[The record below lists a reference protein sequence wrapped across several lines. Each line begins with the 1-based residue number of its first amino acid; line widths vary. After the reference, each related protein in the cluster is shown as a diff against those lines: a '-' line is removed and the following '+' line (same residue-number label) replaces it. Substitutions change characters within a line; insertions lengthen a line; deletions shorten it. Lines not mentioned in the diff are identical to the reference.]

1 MPLPSKALRYGQ
13 LVFKSAGEAVPTS
26 GHEVFKVEFIDTA
39 GEIKKGF
46 YKPLAPSYPRIL
58 AQYSVASSVFMSTFV
73 DRVAE
78 ERLVLNDQDEVIGTI
93 SIAIPDFKP
102 LLQWTDPTPTD
113 PQEKELVCPSVE
125 SLLLE
130 NFAEFIA
137 ILLTIGEDDEHPKNI
152 STKGL
157 IDRDMSFYDI
167 TYIMKGGRLSD
178 SFLKDPPEILMRIRG
193 SQLDNLPNS
202 LPGTHSP
209 ARTIPANGNVAKI
222 YKNFAEF
229 QKLATNPSLLTE
241 KGTIS
246 FQDQLFNAFL
256 KQLILFDPELLRAR
270 LEHYFGDIKFDYS
283 CLDEKQRSE
292 LRRVH
297 PAYFQPRFEGQE
309 TFVDHMMK
317 VLYDRYQQL
326 YKAVVFYPGCPKNE
340 SGASVVSFSDYLRNK
355 PSAMGQIMSQV
366 DKKNEKMKEAWD
378 AHQNVSD
385 KKNDEDFIYIKKS
398 SDRDAFLFNPKAW
411 FQPVKIEQRYHQ
423 VWRDSLIFLIKD
435 SLSQAKQLTKDLID
449 ELSIKPIVLSQTNK
463 TNITLD
469 DPKLIQAAQL
479 LEENDLDID
488 PNTTDCDKENGIL
501 LGLRELISFRKSLKK
516 AALDYYKLERHEL
529 TAEKNQE
536 FCRLVSG
543 AIEKYENKIY
553 HYLGDPRWSG
563 WSKKFGELMSKILNL
578 YGTFN
583 FQRHLSSVDV
593 PIENKVRH
601 NYAELLQIPHTHEA
615 VVSEAIK
622 ALFDWV
628 NKLDKETFNGAISSI
643 ITECYSASSLNI
655 LSNRYREEPVTQ
667 YLKTST
673 DDNAN
678 KLAFI
683 LSSGGHSSTSLN
695 TQLIKHLMTLF
706 VSKTISS
713 YTVSSIEDKT
723 LGAIDVNLISVEYA
737 CERGNFNENIYTLHA
752 IKYAKEDPR
761 FTHLYS
767 DSSFARFNKWM
778 YKWVD
783 SLDRSAF
790 EDIIK
795 KALSQY
801 QPYTWNLFSKR
812 SRSEDI
818 YQALKDRNHSNAGIL
833 ANIFTQGQIKDNSF
847 NTILFKLLLKIM
859 QTTISISKGPNL
871 DAQLVMQVARDDT
884 HIQCYLRSLATYAK
898 NQTWEARPALTGH
911 PKPIETNVNVL

>member
-78 ERLVLNDQDEVIGTI
+78 ERLVLNDQDEVIGTA

-152 STKGL
+152 STRGL

-209 ARTIPANGNVAKI
+209 ARTIPANGNVTKI

-246 FQDQLFNAFL
+246 FQDQLFHAFL
-256 KQLILFDPELLRAR
+256 KQLILFDPELIRAR

-292 LRRVH
+292 LKRIH
-297 PAYFQPRFEGQE
+297 PTYFQPKFEGQE
-309 TFVDHMMK
+309 TFIDHMMK

-340 SGASVVSFSDYLRNK
+340 SGVSVVSFSDYLRNK
-355 PSAMGQIMSQV
+355 PSAFGQIMSQV
-366 DKKNEKMKEAWD
+366 DNKNEKMKQAWD
-378 AHQNVSD
+378 AHQDVSD
-385 KKNDEDFIYIKKS
+385 KKNDEDFIYIKKP
-398 SDRDAFLFNPKAW
+398 SDMDAFLFNPNAW
-411 FQPVKIEQRYHQ
+411 FKSVKIEQRYHQ

-435 SLSQAKQLTKDLID
+435 SLSQAKQLTKELID
-449 ELSIKPIVLSQTNK
+449 KLSIKPIVSSQTDK
-463 TNITLD
+463 INITLD
-469 DPKLIQAAQL
+469 DPTLIKAAQL

-488 PNTTDCDKENGIL
+488 PLTTNCDKENSIL
-501 LGLRELISFRKSLKK
+501 LGLQELINFRKSLKK

-529 TAEKNQE
+529 TIEKNQE
-536 FCRLVSG
+536 FYQLISA
-543 AIEKYENKIY
+543 AIGNYENKI
-553 HYLGDPRWSG
+553 HQYLKGTSWSI
-563 WSKKFGELMSKILNL
+563 KFGELMSKILNL

-583 FQRHLSSVDV
+583 LQRHLSSVDA
-593 PIENKVRH
+593 PIESKVRH
-601 NYAELLQIPHTHEA
+601 NYAELLQIPHTHES

-643 ITECYSASSLNI
+643 ITEYYSASSLNI

-673 DDNAN
+673 DNNAN

-752 IKYAKEDPR
+752 IKYAKEDQR

-767 DSSFARFNKWM
+767 DYSLTRFNKWM

-783 SLDRSAF
+783 SLERSAF

-795 KALSQY
+795 KALKEY
-801 QPYTWNLFSKR
+801 EPLFSFF
-812 SRSEDI
+812 SRRQRGENI
-818 YQALKDRNHSNAGIL
+818 NQALKDKNHSNSGIL
-833 ANIFTQGQIKDNSF
+833 ANIFTQGETNSSSF

-871 DAQLVMQVARDDT
+871 DAQLVMQVARDDI
-884 HIQCYLRSLATYAK
+884 HIQHYLKSLATYAK
-898 NQTWEARPALTGH
+898 DQTWELRPALTGH
-911 PKPIETNVNVL
+911 PRSITTNVAVL